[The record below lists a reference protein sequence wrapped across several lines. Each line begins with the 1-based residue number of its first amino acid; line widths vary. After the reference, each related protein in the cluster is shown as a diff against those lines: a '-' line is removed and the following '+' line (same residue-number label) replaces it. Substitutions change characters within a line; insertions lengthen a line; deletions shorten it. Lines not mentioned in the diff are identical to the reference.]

1 MDKKTEVLQLE
12 EVLTLLDEKDLQTL
26 ELARTAKASEFLR
39 SILKQMA
46 ADGKEKLLL
55 TDGVECEVLKI
66 GGTGWLKGK
75 VKMRLEFYPDEAE

>member
-1 MDKKTEVLQLE
+1 MDKKTEVLQPE
-12 EVLTLLDEKDLQTL
+12 EVLTLLDEKELQTL
-26 ELARTAKASEFLR
+26 ESAKTAKASEFLR
-39 SILKQMA
+39 AILKQLA

-66 GGTGWLKGK
+66 GGTEWLKGK